1 MRILVKCHYLQKLSK
16 CEKTTKTYR
25 LVKLT
30 RGLRLLYFFCDNEK
44 RNRNLMSRKPVFIKQ
59 SITQCKCNL
68 VISLFWL
75 HGVMTKV
82 QIMLRPKT
90 FRKLNFQKGIISS
103 YKVNI
108 LCLSKDIL
116 NSSIPCHEGNTFS
129 LSKSEDNSKNSKT
142 IKKRLQSSNSFTCD
156 IIKFKIEAI
165 TS

>member
-75 HGVMTKV
+75 HGAMTKV
-82 QIMLRPKT
+82 FGDDYLGLDLTELSIKAFRIITKLQIMFRPKT

-108 LCLSKDIL
+108 LSLSKHIL
-116 NSSIPCHEGNTFS
+116 NSSIPCHEGKVK
-129 LSKSEDNSKNSKT
+129 LPV
-142 IKKRLQSSNSFTCD
+142 FT
-156 IIKFKIEAI
+156 
-165 TS
+165 